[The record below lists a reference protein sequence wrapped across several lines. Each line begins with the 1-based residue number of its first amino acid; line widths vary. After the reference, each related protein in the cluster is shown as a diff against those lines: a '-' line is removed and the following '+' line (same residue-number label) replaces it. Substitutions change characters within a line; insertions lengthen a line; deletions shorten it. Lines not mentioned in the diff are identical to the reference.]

1 MLPFSKRLDRHVECG
16 IAGFTLLEVMIAVA
30 IIAIAIVTLL
40 GAQSQSV
47 SIATSSKFDTMASLL
62 AQQKMTELVLL
73 DYDEVTDNTGD
84 FGEDF
89 PSFAWKSEVVE
100 LAEGDTGIAG
110 SDGMLKTIDLT
121 ISVKEDAALSYSLRT
136 IVCKLSV
143 AP

>member
-1 MLPFSKRLDRHVECG
+1 
-16 IAGFTLLEVMIAVA
+16 MIAVA
-30 IIAIAIVTLL
+30 IIAIAIVTLI